1 MGEISFRY
9 MRKYEPVYEAVFKYW
24 FADSKEYSFAYQRY
38 IALSDT
44 SIFNDP
50 VAISKVATGFYSLHD
65 LFVDKVVH
73 PMIEQNTIEVH
84 KDGKSFIPRNIII
97 GVHKEGY
104 RMSIQDPVSILD
116 RIGNDFLSIYKG
128 DILLF
133 KEKPE
138 LNITDTFNM
147 SVDDKEIVNNID
159 NIVYVDKYNLLKI
172 YNYDDLLKKITG
184 SNLNIYHNI
193 YNLRKTNI
201 MNIFEDDVLCRTPR
215 IGLNIYSN
223 AILSRDIFYGNAFS
237 NITAW
242 TDRNSV
248 ERYWNGLAS
257 KPINIGNCTD
267 SLSCSPK
274 YLLYTNIISLLFGYI
289 PNPVGNIIEQIY
301 AKKSDLQTELN
312 KTLDVI
318 VSNKQTNFYD
328 ILSSPVSNRIGN
340 AYNILFGEPYK
351 KHSWVD
357 YYTISGITDKKYA
370 FQTYSIFTEK
380 LIETKQV
387 FTTKGCR
394 IIKYPNA
401 LCKFDIDT
409 FAIVKEKYAFTLDGI
424 FSITDI
430 KDAMVQSGVWQINS
444 GKNVFETSKEWLI
457 NSYKNI
463 SIQYDN
469 DFALKHEMNANI
481 SNKLMFGSKYNKN
494 VFTTGTVFSNNNVK
508 NIFTTDTVFSNNNAK
523 NIFITTGLFIGNLP
537 KDIST
542 DDKNEFVMKYPIS
555 ITIHDSGLF
564 IDNIP
569 KPIWLTNDNVDVINN
584 KKSFGIYDTG
594 TNIHKVPYQIQI
606 HENGLNITKKQRLV
620 FLYRGEE
627 SLYKKTLE
635 INTPQEDIWVLKD
648 AYDLSTFNQLFV
660 DKDKRI
666 VSIYQ
671 QAHFVLK
678 ECVSFGTSDITSVI
692 KDKLPLD
699 IIGKVS
705 SEYEGV
711 IIPVS
716 KVRHQAFIDRIDEMV
731 HKYSKDIY
739 ITHGVFSSVL
749 SKDIYCDEGLFFDK
763 DEHKIFIDYK
773 NEMITKSKV
782 YGFMHG
788 NIFIDKQKQNAYIE
802 TILNATKESKRVWIE
817 DINTVSKAYHEG
829 LLHQNEFI
837 IKDLSEVYIPDSLFV
852 DKIDKICYYDYG
864 AFADKSEY
872 RIMLHQDELAL
883 RDKKSMHL
891 ADLVPQAIKE
901 STGIF
906 YDYEV
911 FSNRIIKECDLYRE
925 INSVEKIVKEI
936 MLHPD
941 DFGNWAW
948 VYETPDPIDVTY
960 GIDELLL
967 PENDT
972 RYADFEDIIFNKK
985 TMKPRSPVKIIND
998 TTFIA
1003 KYPHKHPIPEYSDVA
1018 VNYDDSAVKYEQY
1031 FGIETEIMHKVFLKY
1046 YRIWQSK
1053 IFEFGTMTMVQSV
1066 KKMLEYLYAWI
1077 MIYFPPDELEQAL
1090 RVFKLIRWYGESAI
1104 IQNSQYI
1111 VSYEYDTLESKLTTG
1126 TCAIP
1131 NNLDPTINDSMIID
1145 ASLGVIKNNP
1155 IYIGTNQDAYVEF
1168 YIDNRKN
1175 TSITFSLSN
1184 TVGSVNIY
1192 INDVLVDV
1200 ISHSTLNMT
1209 YQIPYTGDVNVV
1221 KIEKPASHN
1230 LNQYFYIGNIKVPEL
1245 SFKDLSIEFDATLK
1259 MGNKPLDEIAKKM
1272 IQYANLYDDF
1282 KDAYNN
1288 IKRSNLGIQETYK
1301 KMLEYWNLHHQ
1312 GKTKGKRLTIKEV

>member
-73 PMIEQNTIEVH
+73 PMIEQDTIEIH

-97 GVHKEGY
+97 GIHKEGY
-104 RMSIQDPVSILD
+104 RMSIQKPISILD
-116 RIGNDFLSIYKG
+116 RIGNDFLSIYEG
-128 DILLF
+128 DILLL

-138 LNITDTFNM
+138 LNIIDTLNM
-147 SVDDKEIVNNID
+147 SVDDKEIVNSVD
-159 NIVYVDKYNLLKI
+159 NIVYVDKHNLLNI
-172 YNYDDLLKKITG
+172 YSYDDLLKKITG
-184 SNLNIYHNI
+184 SSLNIYHDM

-201 MNIFEDDVLCRTPR
+201 MNILEDDVLCKVPR

-223 AILSRDIFYGNAFS
+223 AILSRDIFYCNAFS

-242 TDRNSV
+242 TDRNSI
-248 ERYWNGLAS
+248 EHYWNGLAS
-257 KPINIGNCTD
+257 KPINIGNRND
-267 SLSCSPK
+267 ILLCSPK
-274 YLLYTNIISLLFGYI
+274 YLLHTNIIQLLFGYI
-289 PNPVGNIIEQIY
+289 PNPVSNIIEQIY

-312 KTLDVI
+312 KTLDII
-318 VSNKQTNFYD
+318 VSNKYTNLND
-328 ILSSPVSNRIGN
+328 ILNSPVSNRIGN

-351 KHSWVD
+351 KHSWID

-370 FQTYSIFTEK
+370 FQTYPMFTEK

-387 FTTKGCR
+387 FTTKGCG
-394 IIKYPNA
+394 IIKYPSV

-409 FAIVKEKYAFTLDGI
+409 FAIVKEKYAFTLDGT

-430 KDAMVQSGVWQINS
+430 KDAMTQSGVWQINS
-444 GKNVFETSKEWLI
+444 GKDVFKTSEEWLI

-463 SIQYDN
+463 NIQYN
-469 DFALKHEMNANI
+469 NNFASKHKMNANI
-481 SNKLMFGSKYNKN
+481 SDNLIFGSKYNKN
-494 VFTTGTVFSNNNVK
+494 IFTTNAVFTNNNVK
-508 NIFTTDTVFSNNNAK
+508 NIFTT
-523 NIFITTGLFIGNLP
+523 TGLFIGNFP
-537 KDIST
+537 KEVFAN
-542 DDKNEFVMKYPIS
+542 DKNEFIMKYPVN

-569 KPIWLTNDNVDVINN
+569 KPIWITDDNVDVINN
-584 KKSFGIYDTG
+584 KKPFSIYDTG
-594 TNIHKVPYQIQI
+594 TDIHKVPYQMQI
-606 HENGLNITKKQRLV
+606 HKNGFGITKKQRLV
-620 FLYRGEE
+620 FLYKGEE

-635 INTPQEDIWVLKD
+635 INTPNKDIWVLKD
-648 AYDLSTFNQLFV
+648 AYELSTFNQLFV

-671 QAHFVLK
+671 QAHFLLK
-678 ECVSFGTSDITSVI
+678 ECVSLGTSDITSVI

-705 SEYEGV
+705 NEYEGV

-716 KVRHQAFIDRIDEMV
+716 KIRHQAFIDRIDEMV

-749 SKDIYCDEGLFFDK
+749 PKNIYYDEGLFFDK
-763 DEHKIFIDYK
+763 DAHKIFIDYK
-773 NEMITKSKV
+773 NEMITKCKV
-782 YGFMHG
+782 YGFMH
-788 NIFIDKQKQNAYIE
+788 NDIFVDKQKQNVYIE
-802 TILNATKESKRVWIE
+802 TILNATKESNRAWIE
-817 DINTVSKAYHEG
+817 DIDIALKAYHEG
-829 LLHQNEFI
+829 LIHQDEFAT
-837 IKDLSEVYIPDSLFV
+837 KDLSEIYIPDSLFV
-852 DKIDKICYYDYG
+852 DKTDQICYYDYG

-883 RDKKSMHL
+883 QDRKSMHL

-911 FSNRIIKECDLYRE
+911 FSNRIIKECNLYRE
-925 INSVEKIVKEI
+925 IDSVEKIVKEI

-972 RYADFEDIIFNKK
+972 RYSDFEDIIFNKK
-985 TMKPRSPVKIIND
+985 TMKPRSPVKIIDD

-1003 KYPHKHPIPEYSDVA
+1003 KYPHKHPIPEYSDIA
-1018 VNYDDSAVKYEQY
+1018 INYDDSAVKYEQY
-1031 FGIETEIMHKVFLKY
+1031 FGIETEIMYKVFLKY

-1077 MIYFPPDELEQAL
+1077 MIYFPPDEVEQAL

-1131 NNLDPTINDSMIID
+1131 NNLGPGNDSMIID

-1155 IYIGTNQDAYVEF
+1155 IYADGSQSAYVEF
-1168 YIDNRKN
+1168 YIDNHKN

-1209 YQIPYTGDVNVV
+1209 YQIPYTGDVNIV
-1221 KIEKPASHN
+1221 KIEKLANHN

-1282 KDAYNN
+1282 KDAYYK
-1288 IKRSNLGIQETYK
+1288 IKRSNLGVQETYK

-1312 GKTKGKRLTIKEV
+1312 NKTKGKRLTIKEV